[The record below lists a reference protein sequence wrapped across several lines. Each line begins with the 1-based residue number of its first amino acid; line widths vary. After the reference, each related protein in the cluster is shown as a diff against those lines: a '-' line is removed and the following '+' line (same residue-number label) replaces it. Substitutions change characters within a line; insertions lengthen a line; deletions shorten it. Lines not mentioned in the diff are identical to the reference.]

1 MKKVLVIDDDTE
13 ILNLIR
19 TRLQAHYEVILASD
33 GEAGLQK
40 IPSEK
45 PDLILL
51 DIKMPQVDGFT
62 FLRRFKRLDE
72 IKRIPIIVL
81 TAYVNMK
88 DLFEAEGITDYILKP
103 FDAAELLQKIASHLD
118 AKEKT

>member
-1 MKKVLVIDDDTE
+1 MKKVLVIDDDAE

-33 GEAGLQK
+33 GETGLQK